1 MNAGK
6 QAVWL
11 FAVLIGLAFSS
22 WYFASSG
29 PVKTLDEQT
38 LSSTIDTMV
47 HNLTLSQYN
56 EEGKLIN
63 FLKTPLMHH
72 IPKNNKHWLKTPYI
86 IVTQENQKP
95 WEIKALEAT
104 SLYGGDKITLTKH
117 VIFHQAQSD
126 KAPESTL
133 KTEEIVY
140 FPKKK
145 IAITKKHVT
154 FEQPGNIVQSEGMK
168 AYLAEKRVKLLGNA
182 RGKYEPKHG

>member
-6 QAVWL
+6 QAAWL

-22 WYFASSG
+22 WYFASSA
-29 PVKTLDEQT
+29 PVKKLDENT
-38 LSSTIDTMV
+38 LSNTVDTIIQD
-47 HNLTLSQYN
+47 LTLSQYN
-56 EEGKLIN
+56 EEGKRIN

-72 IPKNNKHWLKTPYI
+72 IPKDNKHWLKTPYI
-86 IVTQENQKP
+86 VVTQENQTP

-104 SLYGGDKITLTKH
+104 SLYGGDKITLSKH
-117 VIFHQAQSD
+117 VVLHQASSE
-126 KAPESTL
+126 KTPESTL
-133 KTEEIVY
+133 KTEEIIY

-145 IAITKKHVT
+145 LATTKKSVT